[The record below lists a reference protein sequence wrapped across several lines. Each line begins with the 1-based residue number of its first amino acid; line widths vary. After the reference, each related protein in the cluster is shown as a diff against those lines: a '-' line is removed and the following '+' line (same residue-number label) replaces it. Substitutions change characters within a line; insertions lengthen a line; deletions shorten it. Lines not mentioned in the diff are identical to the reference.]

1 MGSMNLTDSFLSN
14 SIKSYLIVL
23 AILLVAFI
31 IKRIISRFFA
41 GLIYTWIVKNNHA
54 ELKKGTYSEI
64 KKCVELTEKYSNQ

>member
-1 MGSMNLTDSFLSN
+1 MGSMNLTDTFLSN

-41 GLIYTWIVKNNHA
+41 GLIYSWIVKNNHA
-54 ELKKGTYSEI
+54 ELKKTQLHRLVVPIEQF
-64 KKCVELTEKYSNQ
+64 LFF